1 VPVDIDVK
9 VVVDKNGARK
19 ITFNKKALMEAPL
32 SQLINDTSTSVQV
45 YRTESPAYSASES
58 APSKPK
64 R

>member
-1 VPVDIDVK
+1 MPVDIDVK
-9 VVVDKNGARK
+9 VVVDENGATK

-45 YRTESPAYSASES
+45 HRVESPASPGSES

>member
-1 VPVDIDVK
+1 MPVDLDVK
-9 VVVDKNGARK
+9 VVVDKNGATK

-32 SQLINDTSTSVQV
+32 SQLINDTSTSVHV
-45 YRTESPAYSASES
+45 YQTESPASES